1 MFLDVSTANQDTRT
15 LLRFLNFVCIEVS
28 GSTETETN
36 ISSILGKEISKVDL
50 QVVNK
55 LAKKGSSYIMLEYMN
70 KYFEGDIMDTSC

>member
-1 MFLDVSTANQDTRT
+1 
-15 LLRFLNFVCIEVS
+15 VS

-36 ISSILGKEISKVDL
+36 ISSLLGKEISKVDL

-70 KYFEGDIMDTSC
+70 KYFEGDIMDTSCWNSEDLISENTIERSNVRKICERV